1 MDIRVFMIV
10 LEINQMNSFLLIKR
24 LKLKSPNFVVLWFN
38 SELLLLQV
46 SEKEEK
52 PKYHPILTW
61 KKTVSRIPWGVI
73 VLLGGGFALAT
84 ATTVSNSLRMFKPLF
99 LFKK

>member
-1 MDIRVFMIV
+1 
-10 LEINQMNSFLLIKR
+10 MNGYQGIYDSFRHK
-24 LKLKSPNFVVLWFN
+24 PNEQFSLDKTFKVKVPEFCVLWFN

-84 ATTVSNSLRMFKPLF
+84 ATTVSNSLGMFKPF
-99 LFKK
+99 FFF

>member
-1 MDIRVFMIV
+1 MIV
-10 LEINQMNSFLLIKR
+10 LDINQIKSFLLIKR
-24 LKLKSPNFVVLWFN
+24 LSLKSLNFVVLWFN
-38 SELLLLQV
+38 QELLLLQV

-84 ATTVSNSLRMFKPLF
+84 ATTVSGCLNRL
-99 LFKK
+99 KKERENQTY